1 METIGEQPL
10 AIELEVRGGADDAA
24 GTCDARWRLR
34 FSLRWLGVTAAA
46 IVFTLFVCLVG
57 LHPPAEHMKQLAL
70 YLVGTGAVSILLGEA
85 ALWIA
90 DVRHVGSVRFKL
102 AIPPLLTA
110 LVIALNVVLLASQMF
125 ISVEDGRL
133 LLVFLLFGIL
143 IAVALAAS
151 LAGEMARAIARIEL
165 GARRVAQGDYAFRVD
180 ERVGGGADEI
190 SSLAHWFNAMAA
202 NVQDAFARR
211 QAAEADR
218 RQVVVAL
225 SHDLRTPLS
234 SIRALIE
241 AIDDGVVTDPATV
254 RRYQRT
260 IRAEARHLGVLLD
273 DLFELSR
280 LDAGALVLAR
290 ERLHIEDVFAD
301 ALESVG
307 EQAERAAIRLDGD
320 VAPGLPEYALDPRQM
335 HRVLINLLQNA
346 LQHTPSSGTILL
358 RAMRQRSGGGGE
370 RGLLVQVI
378 DGGVG
383 IAADDLPHVFER
395 TYRGEASRRRAATDG
410 DERPT
415 GGGAGLGLAI
425 ARGIVEAHGGRIWAV
440 SPLPA
445 ELRALVLGAE
455 DERAGA
461 ALCFTLPVS

>member
-1 METIGEQPL
+1 MDTTGEPPL
-10 AIELEVRGGADDAA
+10 VERREAGSALSVRRP
-24 GTCDARWRLR
+24 RWRLR
-34 FSLRWLGVTAAA
+34 FGLRWLGITAGA
-46 IVFTLFVCLVG
+46 IVLALLASLFG
-57 LHPPAEHMKQLAL
+57 LHPPAEHMKQLAV

-90 DVRHVGSVRFKL
+90 DVAHFGSVRLKL

-133 LLVFLLFGIL
+133 LLIFLFFGIL
-143 IAVALAAS
+143 IAIALSAS
-151 LAGEMARAIARIEL
+151 IASEMARAIAHIET
-165 GARRVAQGDYAFRVD
+165 GARRVARGDYAFRVD
-180 ERVGGGADEI
+180 EGERSGADELT
-190 SSLAHWFNAMAA
+190 SLARWFNAMAA

-241 AIDDGVVTDPATV
+241 AIDDGVVTDPETV

-280 LDAGALVLAR
+280 LDAGALALAR
-290 ERLHIEDVFAD
+290 ERLLIEDVLTD
-301 ALESVG
+301 ALESLG
-307 EQAERAAIRLDGD
+307 EQAERAGIRLDGD
-320 VAPGLPEYALDPRQM
+320 IEPGIPALSLDPRQM
-335 HRVLINLLQNA
+335 YRVFINLLQNA
-346 LQHTPSSGTILL
+346 INYTPSGGAILL
-358 RAMRQRSGGGGE
+358 RALRQHSENGTRT
-370 RGLLVQVI
+370 LLVQVI

-383 IAADDLPHVFER
+383 IAADDLPHIFAR
-395 TYRGEASRRRAATDG
+395 TYRGEASRRRDSAG
-410 DERPT
+410 GEECLT
-415 GGGAGLGLAI
+415 GSGAGLGLAI
-425 ARGIVEAHGGRIWAV
+425 ARGIVEAHGGHIWAV
-440 SPLPA
+440 SPLPPG
-445 ELRALVLGAE
+445 LRPLVLAPE
-455 DERAGA
+455 EERAGA
-461 ALCFTLPVS
+461 ALCVTLPEE